1 MNTTQLEN
9 ELLKCTRGLSKEAL
23 REVIDF
29 VQFLRQKRRHKT
41 SDSLTENLSVMSSDQ
56 TSHLE
61 EEFEDYKKLYPSKM
75 HMEVECGKHS

>member
-9 ELLKCTRGLSKEAL
+9 ELLKYTRGLSKEAL

-29 VQFLRQKRRHKT
+29 VQFLSQKRRRKT
-41 SDSLTENLSVMSSDQ
+41 SDSLTENLSVMSSEQ

-61 EEFEDYKKLYPSKM
+61 EEFEDYKKRYPS
-75 HMEVECGKHS
+75 E

>member
-9 ELLKCTRGLSKEAL
+9 ELLKYTKGLSKEAL

-41 SDSLTENLSVMSSDQ
+41 SDSLTENLSVMSSEQ

-61 EEFEDYKKLYPSKM
+61 EEFEDYKKRYPS
-75 HMEVECGKHS
+75 E

>member
-9 ELLKCTRGLSKEAL
+9 ELLRYTKGLSKEAL

-29 VQFLRQKRRHKT
+29 VQFLRQKRLK
-41 SDSLTENLSVMSSDQ
+41 SSSNSLTQDLSIMSAEQ

-61 EEFEDYKKLYPSKM
+61 EEFKDYKKLYPS
-75 HMEVECGKHS
+75 E

>member
-9 ELLKCTRGLSKEAL
+9 ELLRYTKGLSQEAL

-29 VQFLRQKRRHKT
+29 VQFLRQKRLK
-41 SDSLTENLSVMSSDQ
+41 SASNSLTKDLSLMSSEQ

-61 EEFEDYKKLYPSKM
+61 DEFKDYKKLYPS
-75 HMEVECGKHS
+75 E